1 MRPPFPNNTGQNTP
15 LTPRLTLRAS
25 NQWNVAAN
33 VAPPTAATLG
43 APPAPGMAA
52 TWSLFTPAEPPVTL
66 AVRRAPAAVLSDPNA
81 PSTLELAYT
90 PVEDAAYVLLQEI
103 QTPDCV
109 IYDVTLPHASTLA
122 PAAATLGAPR
132 PLAFPV
138 TPLVLGDERPPSS
151 TLGWGDVA
159 GGFAGD
165 LVAKRVLSL
174 LKSPL
179 DRALFQTVR
188 QSEPVPQMLV
198 LRDSLEPL
206 DGFEAWRAL
215 LPPGKQHRVLLFVH
229 GFGSSTER
237 SHVGALLETLAGQYD
252 AVLSYDHPTLAHTP
266 LENALD
272 LLSHVPDDLQLS
284 VDIIAHSRG
293 GLVSRS
299 MIELVDPMTKFVP
312 RRFVSHGSPHEGTRL
327 ADPERWDR
335 LISIGMTA
343 ASWLA
348 MSAGVTIWVPK
359 VLEYVLKAAAQSVFA
374 LPGIE
379 AMRHDSAF
387 LQALNA
393 VADSA
398 TDRGALQRRV
408 QYAAVSSAFSIF
420 NVPRPAFRQ
429 ALQAMAT
436 QAFIDEAND
445 LIVPTSSMSAIDKA
459 AHFLTSERELKVDVD
474 HFSYFRNERVIDF
487 LHSQLS

>member
-1 MRPPFPNNTGQNTP
+1 MRPPFPNNAGHNTP

-25 NQWNVAAN
+25 NQWNVAAH
-33 VAPPTAATLG
+33 VAPPAAATLG
-43 APPAPGMAA
+43 APPTPPAVP
-52 TWSLFTPAEPPVTL
+52 LDVFTPAEPPITL
-66 AVRRAPAAVLSDPNA
+66 DVRRAPAAVLSDPNA

-90 PVEDAAYVLLQEI
+90 PAEDAVYVLLQEI
-103 QTPDCV
+103 QTPDGA
-109 IYDVTLPHASTLA
+109 IYDVTLPRASTLA

-132 PLAFPV
+132 TLAFPV
-138 TPLVLGDERPPSS
+138 TPLVPGDARPPSS

-159 GGFAGD
+159 GGFVGD
-165 LVAKRVLSL
+165 LVATRVLHV

-179 DRALFQTVR
+179 DRALLQAVR
-188 QSEPVPQMLV
+188 QSEPVPRVLV
-198 LRDSLEPL
+198 LRDALEPL

-229 GFGSSTER
+229 GFGSSTAG
-237 SHVGALLETLAGQYD
+237 SGIGPLLKTLAGQYD
-252 AVLSYDHPTLAHTP
+252 AVLSYDHPTVTHTP

-272 LLSHVPDDLQLS
+272 LLAHVPDDLQLA
-284 VDIIAHSRG
+284 VDIVAHSRG

-299 MIELVDPMTKFVP
+299 LIELVDPMTKFAP
-312 RRFVSHGSPHEGTRL
+312 RRLISHGSPHEGTRL

-359 VLEYVLKAAAQSVFA
+359 VLEYMLKAAAQSIFA

-420 NVPRPAFRQ
+420 NVQRPAFRQ

-445 LIVPTSSMSAIDKA
+445 LIVPTSSMNAIDKA
-459 AHFLTSERELKVDVD
+459 AHFLAPERQLKVDVD
-474 HFSYFRNERVIDF
+474 HFSYFRNERVIEF
-487 LHSQLS
+487 LQQQLS

>member
-1 MRPPFPNNTGQNTP
+1 MRPPSPDHGGQDTA
-15 LTPRLTLRAS
+15 LTPRLTLRTS
-25 NQWNVAAN
+25 SQWNVAAH
-33 VAPPTAATLG
+33 VAPPAATLG
-43 APPAPGMAA
+43 APAPPMASP
-52 TWSLFTPAEPPVTL
+52 WSLFVPAEPPVTL
-66 AVRRAPAAVLSDPNA
+66 EVRRAPAAVLSDPNA
-81 PSTLELAYT
+81 PTTLELAYA
-90 PVEDAAYVLLQEI
+90 PAEDAAYALLQEI
-103 QTPDCV
+103 QTPDGT
-109 IYDVTLPHASTLA
+109 IYDVTLPQQPASR

-132 PLAFPV
+132 TLVFPI
-138 TPLVLGDERPPSS
+138 TPLVPGGGQSPSA

-165 LVAKRVLSL
+165 LVARRVLHL

-179 DRALFQTVR
+179 DRALLQTVR
-188 QSEPVPQMLV
+188 QIEPVPQV
-198 LRDSLEPL
+198 LAQRDTLQPL

-229 GFGSSTER
+229 GFGSSTAR
-237 SHVGALLETLAGQYD
+237 SGAGALLPTLAGQYD
-252 AVLSYDHPTLAHTP
+252 AVLGYDHPTLTHTP

-272 LLSHVPDDLQLS
+272 LLAHVPDDLQLA

-293 GLVSRS
+293 GLVARS
-299 MIELVDPMTKFVP
+299 MIELVDPMSKFVP
-312 RRFVSHGSPHEGTRL
+312 RRMISHGTPHEGTRL

-348 MSAGVTIWVPK
+348 MSAGVTIWAPK
-359 VLEYVLKAAAQSVFA
+359 VLEYLLKAAAQSVFA

-379 AMRHDSAF
+379 AMQRDSAF
-387 LQALNA
+387 LQELNA
-393 VADSA
+393 VDDSA

-429 ALQAMAT
+429 ALQAMAA
-436 QAFIDEAND
+436 QAFMDEAND
-445 LIVPTSSMSAIDKA
+445 LVVPTSSMNAIDKA
-459 AHFLTSERELKVDVD
+459 AKFLSPERQLKVDVD
-474 HFSYFRNERVIDF
+474 HFSYFRNARVIDF
-487 LHSQLS
+487 LRQQLS